1 MTHKEALSK
10 LMKYCAY
17 QDRCQ
22 KEVRNK
28 LYEIDAPK
36 ESIEDIICTLIEEN
50 FLNEERFAASYVRG
64 KFYYKQW
71 GRLKILQELKQ
82 REISAF
88 CIKKAL
94 TEINEEDYLNA
105 ITDLIKKKI
114 SPTSKNL
121 DFETK
126 SKIANYLY
134 QKGYEND
141 LIWEAINS
149 WEQST

>member
-1 MTHKEALSK
+1 
-10 LMKYCAY
+10 MKYCAY